1 MVKRSSAQK
10 TVLCWCGSGQQY
22 GTCHRDRDK
31 QIPLKSHAI
40 DAEFRKAFARKYC
53 LYPQSSSSICS
64 QHIVKAHSVSVSS
77 NLQSIA
83 EDGHVLRFYYAPKA
97 PLEARGRVTA
107 QPIGIKK
114 ASTFTGFCKLHDSR
128 TFSCI
133 DQPIERLT
141 PQHCFLLA
149 YRALCQVI
157 FTKAA
162 SFAASPTLRQF
173 DRGTPSHIQ
182 QAHQEFCSDREFS
195 LMVGLQDLHR
205 EKVEFDRHLLSQN
218 FEAISYYALELDHAP
233 QIVCSVAF
241 SPEADFEGNQL
252 QSLENPDIH
261 ADMCTCSI
269 IFTQRGGAIVFAW
282 LKDTTGASIR
292 LIKSLDRLKPYQIPS
307 AIVRLVFECG
317 ENVFFSKSWWDGLD
331 SKTQMVLENRAN
343 SITDKP
349 TSILL
354 EDGYRPVLWSIV
366 SKSISPT
373 LQIGLE

>member
-1 MVKRSSAQK
+1 
-10 TVLCWCGSGQQY
+10 
-22 GTCHRDRDK
+22 
-31 QIPLKSHAI
+31 
-40 DAEFRKAFARKYC
+40 
-53 LYPQSSSSICS
+53 
-64 QHIVKAHSVSVSS
+64 
-77 NLQSIA
+77 
-83 EDGHVLRFYYAPKA
+83 
-97 PLEARGRVTA
+97 
-107 QPIGIKK
+107 
-114 ASTFTGFCKLHDSR
+114 
-128 TFSCI
+128 
-133 DQPIERLT
+133 
-141 PQHCFLLA
+141 
-149 YRALCQVI
+149 
-157 FTKAA
+157 
-162 SFAASPTLRQF
+162 
-173 DRGTPSHIQ
+173 
-182 QAHQEFCSDREFS
+182 
-195 LMVGLQDLHR
+195 MVGLQDLHR